1 MTTTQE
7 LLAAVLIQVNEL
19 IAWASADYEYSQEAD
34 APEQAESDLVRVNEL
49 LRARD
54 ALAAA
59 AHQGRQQL

>member
-1 MTTTQE
+1 MTTTQK

-19 IAWASADYEYSQEAD
+19 IARASADYEYSQEAN

-59 AHQGRQQL
+59 AHQERQQL